1 MGYVLP
7 FRKTKKE
14 HIKWYT
20 MMMVM
25 LSIVINSIVMC
36 RPVQSRRVVAMT
48 WPYQFS
54 SVQNGIHALGKAHT
68 IMHSTP
74 SLRGSPNVAFETV
87 PVFVSLT
94 MVVCRPFKKDRL
106 ALPFCT
112 PLSSR
117 HQWCDV
123 LGFMPARN
131 VSSFSTL
138 QIFREASHL

>member
-14 HIKWYT
+14 HIKGYT

-25 LSIVINSIVMC
+25 LSIRINSIVMC

-54 SVQNGIHALGKAHT
+54 SVQNGINALGKAHT
-68 IMHSTP
+68 IMRSTP

-87 PVFVSLT
+87 PVF
-94 MVVCRPFKKDRL
+94 
-106 ALPFCT
+106 A
-112 PLSSR
+112 
-117 HQWCDV
+117 
-123 LGFMPARN
+123 
-131 VSSFSTL
+131 
-138 QIFREASHL
+138 